1 MKNIGNDIH
10 NTLEYNFKIT
20 DMQSI
25 LGIEQLR
32 DINER
37 IKKKKEIFKLYKK
50 NLKSNKNIILLILSL
65 MKLLGILI
73 FIQKNFKYK
82 KNTKTK

>member
-1 MKNIGNDIH
+1 MGQGGAVITNNKLLSRKLRLYKNFGRKISGNDIH
-10 NTLEYNFKIT
+10 NTLGYNFKIT

-37 IKKKKEIFKLYKK
+37 IKRKRKY
-50 NLKSNKNIILLILSL
+50 SNFIKILNQIKIL
-65 MKLLGILI
+65 
-73 FIQKNFKYK
+73 FY
-82 KNTKTK
+82 